1 MRDFLPDWTVPKSS
15 AQEANVSSSLTPM
28 PQIKPL
34 VWEST
39 KLMRGGESADCPMGE
54 FRIAKYGHV
63 VGVDFCVY
71 LNGLF
76 RKKCSSLEEAK
87 AWAQQEY
94 ERRVMECLE

>member
-1 MRDFLPDWTVPKSS
+1 MSTDFQPDWTMPLSEYKRIQEQSMPK
-15 AQEANVSSSLTPM
+15 
-28 PQIKPL
+28 IKTL

-94 ERRVMECLE
+94 ERRVRECLE